1 MENNTS
7 FTQTKQY
14 EVTDGNGLQCE
25 GCGLRVYGKAF
36 QIPGIAGLHCS
47 LECVEAHQFGMEACR
62 WCGAEMLAP
71 YTSINSR
78 LCSDDCVENYKAH
91 VSPITGDK
99 TAALGTG
106 QRLSRWLRRAHD
118 LRATA
123 SLTRRIN
130 QSRAAKAFQTA
141 RTRNFAQISPTI

>member
-1 MENNTS
+1 ME
-7 FTQTKQY
+7 TQIQELAPSSTGVLGTFY
-14 EVTDGNGLQCE
+14 TESHGAQCE
-25 GCGLRVYGKAF
+25 GCGLRVYGKAL

-78 LCSDDCVENYKAH
+78 LCGEDCAENYKAH

-106 QRLSRWLRRAHD
+106 QRLSRWLLSRKHGKRAFPK
-118 LRATA
+118 
-123 SLTRRIN
+123 SL
-130 QSRAAKAFQTA
+130 AA
-141 RTRNFAQISPTI
+141 